1 MALEKDMEMVT
12 LQFQTPQDLA
22 LFRQVV
28 KSRTVRVDL
37 KELHLVCHCSESDI
51 ELALDHYHAVILERV
66 RRGH

>member
-1 MALEKDMEMVT
+1 MEKDMELVS

-22 LFRQVV
+22 SFRQVV

-51 ELALDHYHAVILERV
+51 ELAVNHYHAVILERV
-66 RRGH
+66 KREH

>member
-1 MALEKDMEMVT
+1 MEKDMELVS

-22 LFRQVV
+22 SFRQVV

-51 ELALDHYHAVILERV
+51 ELAVNHYHAVVLERV
-66 RRGH
+66 RRDH

>member
-1 MALEKDMEMVT
+1 MEKDMELVS

-22 LFRQVV
+22 SFRQVV

-51 ELALDHYHAVILERV
+51 ELAVNHYHAVILERV
-66 RRGH
+66 NRNH

>member
-1 MALEKDMEMVT
+1 MEKDMELVS

-22 LFRQVV
+22 SFRQVV

-51 ELALDHYHAVILERV
+51 ELAVNHYHAVILERV
-66 RRGH
+66 KRDH